1 MKELLLKCDHVPAR
15 ETYAFLYALSPLLIP
30 LLSTSFLTYSS
41 LSAGPTGLSCSCYV
55 SVQIPRQT
63 EELMLLGFS
72 ILQSFT
78 LVSRGKAMFFSVHF
92 YKGYCTDP
100 LPSVFCV
107 FCVSLSLCV
116 CLFLYTYT
124 SEDQSFVLVKN

>member
-1 MKELLLKCDHVPAR
+1 M
-15 ETYAFLYALSPLLIP
+15 SPLLIP

-41 LSAGPTGLSCSCYV
+41 LSAGLTALGCSCYV

-78 LVSRGKAMFFSVHF
+78 LVSRGKTMFFLVDF
-92 YKGYCTDP
+92 YKGYGTDP

-107 FCVSLSLCV
+107 SVCECV
-116 CLFLYTYT
+116 CQFLYTYT
-124 SEDQSFVLVKN
+124 SEGQSFVLVKN